1 MAITS
6 PPAQIKI
13 IVSTGKNVK
22 KSEALDFG
30 GGHVKWYRCA
40 GKQYCMLS
48 CIRLFA
54 TLWTVALQA
63 PLSIGFSRQEYWSEL
78 PFLPLGNL
86 PDPGIEPMSPAFP
99 ALQVDSLPLNHQGSP
114 KNSIVV
120 PKKVQHRIIM

>member
-30 GGHVKWYRCA
+30 GGHVKWCRCA